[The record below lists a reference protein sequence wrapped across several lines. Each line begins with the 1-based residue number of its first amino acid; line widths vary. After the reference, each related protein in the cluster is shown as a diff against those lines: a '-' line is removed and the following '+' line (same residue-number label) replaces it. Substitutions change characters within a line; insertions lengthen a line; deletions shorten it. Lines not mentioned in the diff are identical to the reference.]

1 MAGDAHLISRVLP
14 HGALTNGRVSPHE
27 TYSTAGALS
36 IVRKSENGAASS
48 PDRSARLKWGP
59 YRHSG
64 HSSIMNIQAIQNE
77 LETFAAERDW
87 NQFHSPKNLAMAL
100 SVEVSEL
107 LEHFQWLTQEQSA
120 RPDAGTL
127 GSVATEIAD
136 IQIYLLRLA
145 DKLGIDI
152 ESAVELKMQDNERK
166 YPADR
171 VRGSAAK
178 YTEYE

>member
-1 MAGDAHLISRVLP
+1 MEI
-14 HGALTNGRVSPHE
+14 
-27 TYSTAGALS
+27 
-36 IVRKSENGAASS
+36 K
-48 PDRSARLKWGP
+48 
-59 YRHSG
+59 
-64 HSSIMNIQAIQNE
+64 AIQE
-77 LETFAAERDW
+77 KLEAFAEERDW

-107 LEHFQWLTQEQSA
+107 LEHFQWLTQQQSA
-120 RPDAGTL
+120 NLDPKTL
-127 GSVATEIAD
+127 ETVATEIAD

-152 ESAVELKMQDNERK
+152 ESAIHLKMQDNKRK
-166 YPADR
+166 YPADQ